1 MPNMNKDDMELFGII
16 KDSSEFPKS
25 NLVMKLVK
33 VGFKYSNILKKLSP
47 FLLDTSKSSG
57 AYSIPNCP
65 SYILIW
71 ASTDIIF
78 NSIKKDLSNELNKFL
93 KYAEKL
99 ELCEDLIEVKHKGQI
114 LFTSKSMPIGFF
126 MTYLVSDVYE
136 NQTKK
141 INKLPNFI
149 DAIGILLD
157 DLETGREG
165 KWSEG
170 MSYNDFFKFLLVRVS
185 KFTRLHYDVC
195 GIPFE

>member
-1 MPNMNKDDMELFGII
+1 MNKDDMELFGIL

-33 VGFKYSNILKKLSP
+33 VGFKESNICKKLSP
-47 FLLDTSKSSG
+47 FLLDTCHSFGS
-57 AYSIPNCP
+57 YSIPNCP

-78 NSIKKDLSNELNKFL
+78 KSIKKDISNELNKFL

-99 ELCEDLIEVKHKGQI
+99 ELCEDLIEVKHKGQT

-141 INKLPNFI
+141 ISKLPDFVA
-149 DAIGILLD
+149 AIGILLD

-170 MSYNDFFKFLLVRVS
+170 MSYNDFYKFLLIRVPNF
-185 KFTRLHYDVC
+185 KRQHHEII
-195 GIPFE
+195 GAAFE